1 MADRFRFALAAIM
14 LAVVIAIVAVAGAH
28 ADAIAVRA
36 KPLLLHSFDPSIT
49 RVGRLEYRGGLQLS
63 STDTRFGGLSGLL
76 VSANGRYLTAIS
88 DRGYWIEAGLVYDQS
103 GVLAGIDEAS
113 VKQLRAPNGKSVARR
128 PGGDAEGLALVEGG
142 KGVVVSFEMQ
152 PKLLLYGAKDGP
164 PVPLKT
170 PRGLEKAPRNEGIE
184 ALTRLADG
192 RLLALTE
199 GLRAPGG
206 MIGWVGGGRTRWST
220 VTWQTGGGFQP
231 TGATTLP
238 DGDVLVLERRILPPS
253 ARVRVLK
260 SADIAEGAALDGKEI
275 ARFEGALTFDNLEG
289 IDARRNDAG
298 ETLVYL
304 VSDDNYSFLQ
314 RTLLLMFRLVE

>member
-1 MADRFRFALAAIM
+1 MADRFRFALAAVV
-14 LAVVIAIVAVAGAH
+14 LAAVTALVLGAH
-28 ADAIAVRA
+28 ADAIAVQA
-36 KPLLLHSFDPSIT
+36 KPVLLHSFDPSIT

-63 STDTRFGGLSGLL
+63 SIDTRFGGLSGLL

-88 DRGYWIEAGLVYDQS
+88 DRGYWIEAGLVYDRS
-103 GVLAGIDEAS
+103 GVLAGIGEAS
-113 VKQLRAPNGKSVARR
+113 IDELRAPNGKSVARR
-128 PGGDAEGLALVEGG
+128 PAGDAEGLALAASGR
-142 KGVVVSFEMQ
+142 GVVVSFEMQ
-152 PKLLLYGAKDGP
+152 PKLLLYPAGGGP
-164 PVPLKT
+164 PVRLKT
-170 PRGLEKAPRNEGIE
+170 PPGLEQAPRNEGIE

-199 GLRAPGG
+199 GLRARDG
-206 MIGWVGGGRTRWST
+206 MIGWLGGGLRWST
-220 VTWQTGGGFQP
+220 VTWRTGAGFQP

-238 DGDVLVLERRILPPS
+238 DGDVLVLERRILPPG
-253 ARVRVLK
+253 ARVRLVR

>member
-1 MADRFRFALAAIM
+1 MADRFLFALAAVV
-14 LAVVIAIVAVAGAH
+14 LAAVTALVLGAH
-28 ADAIAVRA
+28 ADAIAVQA
-36 KPLLLHSFDPSIT
+36 KPVLLHSFDPSIT

-63 STDTRFGGLSGLL
+63 SIDTRFGGLSGLL

-88 DRGYWIEAGLVYDQS
+88 DRGYWIEAGLVYDRS
-103 GVLAGIDEAS
+103 GVLAGIGEAS
-113 VKQLRAPNGKSVARR
+113 IDELRAPNGKSVARR
-128 PGGDAEGLALVEGG
+128 PAGDAEGLALAASGR
-142 KGVVVSFEMQ
+142 GVVVSFEMQ
-152 PKLLLYGAKDGP
+152 PKLLLYPAGGGP
-164 PVPLKT
+164 PVRLKT
-170 PRGLEKAPRNEGIE
+170 PPGLEQAPRNEGIE

-199 GLRAPGG
+199 GLRARDG
-206 MIGWVGGGRTRWST
+206 MIGWLGGGLRWST
-220 VTWQTGGGFQP
+220 VTWRTGAGFQP

-238 DGDVLVLERRILPPS
+238 DGDVLVLERRILPPG
-253 ARVRVLK
+253 ARVRLVR

>member
-1 MADRFRFALAAIM
+1 MGDHFRLAPAAVILVAVLALAA
-14 LAVVIAIVAVAGAH
+14 GTH
-28 ADAIAVRA
+28 ADAITVKA
-36 KPLLLHSFDPSIT
+36 KPVRLHAFDPSIT

-63 STDTRFGGLSGLL
+63 SADTRFGGLSGLL
-76 VSANGRYLTAIS
+76 VSADGRHLTAIS
-88 DRGYWIEAGLVYDQS
+88 DRGYWFEARLVYDRS
-103 GVLAGIDEAS
+103 GVLTVIDEAGIS
-113 VKQLRAPNGKSVARR
+113 DLRAPNGKSVARR
-128 PGGDAEGLALVEGG
+128 PAGNAEGLAPAADG

-152 PKLLLYGAKDGP
+152 PKLLLYAAKGGP

-199 GLRAPGG
+199 GLRASGG
-206 MIGWVGGGRTRWST
+206 TTGWVGGGRCWST
-220 VTWQTGGGFQP
+220 VTWRTGGFQP
-231 TGATTLP
+231 TGAATLP
-238 DGDVLVLERRILPPS
+238 DGDVLVLERRILPPG
-253 ARVRVLK
+253 ARVRLLK
-260 SADIAEGAALDGKEI
+260 SADIAEGAGLDGKEI
-275 ARFEGALTFDNLEG
+275 ARFEGALTFDNMEG